1 MQLIQGLCIVAA
13 TFVLLL
19 SDVVTTTSPSQ
30 LFAFAPMLVAAH
42 LFIDTISSPTQV
54 GTYVL
59 TYFFVHRKFDF
70 FVDLPLD
77 NYFGGK
83 PNPSKDKFDRIKTIQ
98 LNDISFDEESEDDF
112 EDANNLK
119 R

>member
-1 MQLIQGLCIVAA
+1 
-13 TFVLLL
+13 L
-19 SDVVTTTSPSQ
+19 S
-30 LFAFAPMLVAAH
+30 
-42 LFIDTISSPTQV
+42 V
-54 GTYVL
+54 GTTATTKYHDKVKI
-59 TYFFVHRKFDF
+59 FKKFNNEEKSNI
-70 FVDLPLD
+70 LPLD

-83 PNPSKDKFDRIKTIQ
+83 PNPNKDKFDRIKTIQ